1 MKMITIKGEST
12 DLFAALD
19 DFVEFVTLRLE
30 LVLKNEEMRITVEKK
45 IKTENSVKDY
55 NTVLQL
61 LTTIYK
67 CTF

>member
-1 MKMITIKGEST
+1 MITIKGEST

-45 IKTENSVKDY
+45 I
-55 NTVLQL
+55 
-61 LTTIYK
+61 
-67 CTF
+67 

>member
-1 MKMITIKGEST
+1 VKIITIKGEST

-30 LVLKNEEMRITVEKK
+30 LVLKNEEMKITVEKK
-45 IKTENSVKDY
+45 IKTENSVNDY
-55 NTVLQL
+55 NRVLQL

-67 CTF
+67 

>member
-1 MKMITIKGEST
+1 MKIITIKGEST

-30 LVLKNEEMRITVEKK
+30 LVLKNEEMKITVEKK
-45 IKTENSVKDY
+45 IKTENSVNDY
-55 NTVLQL
+55 NRVLQL

-67 CTF
+67 